1 MIDYF
6 SKEDEPVVV
15 VFFGDHQPNDTVAEP
30 ILRLNG
36 KSCRTLSEEDTY
48 LRYQVPY
55 FIWANYEIEEKT
67 NADTSANYLAGSVLE
82 AAGIRLPAYRK
93 FLSECSESFPVISAA
108 GITQADGDG
117 QDLTDYKKLQY
128 YQLFDAKR

>member
-55 FIWANYEIEEKT
+55 LIWANYEIEEKT

-82 AAGIRLPAYRK
+82 AAGIPEIFIRMFRKLPGHFCGRDYAGRRGRAGSYRL
-93 FLSECSESFPVISAA
+93 
-108 GITQADGDG
+108 
-117 QDLTDYKKLQY
+117 
-128 YQLFDAKR
+128 